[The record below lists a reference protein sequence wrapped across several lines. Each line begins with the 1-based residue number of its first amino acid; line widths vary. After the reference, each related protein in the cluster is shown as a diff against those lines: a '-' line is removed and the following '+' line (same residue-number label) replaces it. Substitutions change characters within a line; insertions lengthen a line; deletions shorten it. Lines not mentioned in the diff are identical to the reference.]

1 MPLYIILQLYPKFPF
16 DAYKLNISL
25 IVIRNISEVHWIFFS
40 LIVFKSDIT
49 YIKIMMN
56 LL

>member
-40 LIVFKSDIT
+40 LIVFKSNI
-49 YIKIMMN
+49 
-56 LL
+56 